1 MSFLTAVRLLTSI
14 PLPQAGRDDAAA
26 RSRSIVWF
34 PLIGAGLGA
43 LVWGA
48 DWALRLALDAR
59 VAAALSIALLA
70 LLTGFLHLDGLSDT
84 ADATF
89 AHRTRQQRLAIM
101 RDSHAGA
108 FGITAVVILLLT
120 KWAALS
126 ELDDPARLLALVAG
140 GAASR
145 WGAVVAMRAFPLA
158 RGDGQARAYAGSITV
173 PAVIATLIA
182 VGLATASF
190 QAAGAVMLALTA
202 MVALALG
209 LFYTRLLGGLT
220 GDVYG
225 AIVETGEAAVWVAA
239 PTLAGWILVGA

>member
-14 PLPQAGRDDAAA
+14 PLPRAGTDDAAA
-26 RSRSIVWF
+26 RSHSIAWF
-34 PLIGAGLGA
+34 PLVGAGLGA

-59 VAAALSIALLA
+59 VAAALSIALL
-70 LLTGFLHLDGLSDT
+70 TGFLHLDGLIDT

-89 AHRTRQQRLAIM
+89 AHRTPERRLAIM

-108 FGITAVVILLLT
+108 FGMTAVVILILT

-126 ELDDPARLLALVAG
+126 ELDDPARLLALIAG
-140 GAASR
+140 GAVSR

-158 RGDGQARAYAGSITV
+158 RGDGQARAYAGSITL
-173 PAVIATLIA
+173 PAAIATLIA
-182 VGLATASF
+182 AGLVTAIF
-190 QAAGAVMLALTA
+190 QAAGAVMLALAA

-209 LFYTRLLGGLT
+209 LLYTRLLGGLT

-239 PTLAGWILVGA
+239 PTLAGWILFGA